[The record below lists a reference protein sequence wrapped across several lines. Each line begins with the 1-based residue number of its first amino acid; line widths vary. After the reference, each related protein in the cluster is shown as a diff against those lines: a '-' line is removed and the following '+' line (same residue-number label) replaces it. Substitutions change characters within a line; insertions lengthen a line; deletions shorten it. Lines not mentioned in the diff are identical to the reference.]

1 MVLSGKLVRGFVAVI
16 EILAQKEEGKRG
28 NTATEE
34 VVFTVPQDK
43 YEELLAFVKGEDILP
58 ALGSA
63 TKTDPVEDR
72 VFSENPNHL
81 RNPLLKARKAIW
93 AGDCTP
99 GLTRGK
105 KKQIMAYIYPSDEAH
120 FLPDEEPEV
129 ESAQSES

>member
-34 VVFTVPQDK
+34 VTFTVPQDK

-81 RNPLLKARKAIW
+81 RDPLLKTRKAIW

-105 KKQIMAYIYPSDEAH
+105 KKLIRAYIYPSDEAH
-120 FLPDEEPEV
+120 FLPDEEV
-129 ESAQSES
+129 EAAQSES

>member
-1 MVLSGKLVRGFVAVI
+1 MVLAGKLVRGFIAVVQ
-16 EILAQKEEGKRG
+16 ILAQKEEGKRG

-43 YEELLAFVKGEDILP
+43 LEELLAFVKGEDILP

-72 VFSENPNHL
+72 VFMENPNHL
-81 RNPLLKARKAIW
+81 RNPLLKDRKAIW

-105 KKQIMAYIYPSDEAH
+105 KKLIMAYVYPSDEAH
-120 FLPDEEPEV
+120 FLPDEDLPEA
-129 ESAQSES
+129 ESAG

>member
-1 MVLSGKLVRGFVAVI
+1 
-16 EILAQKEEGKRG
+16 
-28 NTATEE
+28 
-34 VVFTVPQDK
+34 VFHVPQDK
-43 YEELLAFVKGEDILP
+43 YEELLAFVSGEDILI

-72 VFSENPNHL
+72 TFIENPNHL
-81 RNPLLKARKAIW
+81 RNPLLKARGAIW

-99 GLTRGK
+99 GLQRGK
-105 KKQIMAYIYPSDEAH
+105 KKLIMAYIYPSDEAH